1 MMSIMNNPEL
11 VGFYALSAVAIFASL
26 RVIILANPVHAILS
40 MIVTLLAIAGIFFI
54 IGASFAGA
62 LEIVVYAGAI
72 LILFVFVIMMLNLGM
87 ANDAREERWLDAKT
101 WAVPTGLTVIIAVIM
116 FAMVG
121 FDNTS
126 VSANTDIAV
135 IGGISVPAK
144 AVGTVLFSKYILLV
158 EIAALLLLAALVAAY
173 HLGKESIDDEI
184 VGNDSL
190 NFQPSVGSINIYDH
204 ESSDKGM
211 HSATGNSDIDGVQM
225 AEPYEYKDVDPYDYV
240 GKSISKSVDNLVDR
254 SENTPISRKESN

>member
-1 MMSIMNNPEL
+1 MMSFMNSPEL

-26 RVIILANPVHAILS
+26 RVVILANPVHAILS

-87 ANDAREERWLDAKT
+87 ANDALEERWLDAKT
-101 WAVPTGLTVIIAVIM
+101 WAVPTGMTIIIAVILY
-116 FAMVG
+116 AMIG
-121 FDNTS
+121 LNHDQT
-126 VSANTDIAV
+126 AV
-135 IGGISVPAK
+135 IGGVSIPAK
-144 AVGTVLFSKYILLV
+144 VVGTALFSKYILLV

-173 HLGKESIDDEI
+173 HLGKASIDDEI

-190 NFQPSVGSINIYDH
+190 DFQPSVGSIKIYDH
-204 ESSDKGM
+204 SDV
-211 HSATGNSDIDGVQM
+211 TDGAQI
-225 AEPYEYKDVDPYDYV
+225 AEPYEYKDVDPHDYV
-240 GKSISKSVDNLVDR
+240 GKSVGNSLDRQAGTSKAV
-254 SENTPISRKESN
+254 RKELD

>member
-1 MMSIMNNPEL
+1 MMGFMNNPEL

-87 ANDAREERWLDAKT
+87 ANDAREERWLDART

-121 FDNTS
+121 FDNAD
-126 VSANTDIAV
+126 SANTAM
-135 IGGISVPAK
+135 IGGVSVPAK
-144 AVGTVLFSKYILLV
+144 AVGTVLFSKYVLLV

-184 VGNDSL
+184 VGNKSL
-190 NFQPSVGSINIYDH
+190 NFQPSVGGVEIYDH
-204 ESSDKGM
+204 NTAAD
-211 HSATGNSDIDGVQM
+211 AIDGVEM
-225 AEPYEYKDVDPYDYV
+225 AKPYEYKDVDPHDYV
-240 GKSISKSVDNLVDR
+240 GKSVGKSVNKSIGKATDNLADR
-254 SENTPISRKESN
+254 SQNKPISHKESD